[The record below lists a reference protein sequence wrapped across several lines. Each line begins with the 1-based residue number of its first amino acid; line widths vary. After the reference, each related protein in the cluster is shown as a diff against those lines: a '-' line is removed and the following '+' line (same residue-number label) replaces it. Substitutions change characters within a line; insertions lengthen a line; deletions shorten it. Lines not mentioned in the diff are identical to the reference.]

1 MKNTLKTL
9 ALCFAAGIAGAV
21 TYSKISSPALPDLQ
35 TLQALQTGYSG
46 YGAASGGYYNGPGN
60 PAAATRATAG
70 TTPDDFVPAS
80 AVAAPCVVYIK
91 TVSAQPQ
98 ASWFDMWFNG
108 GGGKQ
113 LGSGSGVI
121 YSQNGY
127 IITNNHVI
135 DRAENIEVIHEK
147 RSYSAT
153 VVGIDP
159 NADIAV
165 LKITAEK
172 LPAIKIADSKKVQV
186 GEWVLAVGNPF
197 NLNSTVTAGI
207 VSAKGRNLNIVNSQF
222 PIESFIQT
230 DAAINPGNSGGA
242 LVNLRGELI
251 GINTAIYSQTG
262 SYAGYGFAVPSAIV
276 EKIVRD
282 LIKYGDLQKVFFGA
296 DVTDLTAQMAD
307 KLHTQELDG
316 VLISTIQE
324 SEAADKAGLEK
335 GDIILKINEVP
346 VNSKANFDEEIYYRS
361 PGDKIQVTYKRNNKT
376 QVTTL
381 TLTNREGTTDFI
393 KRETYTA
400 SKLGATLEA
409 ISKVERDRYGVP
421 SGVRIVKLSGN
432 GLLARMGIGEGF
444 VVTSVNYKAV
454 KTPEQLEETLQ
465 DVRGK
470 VLLEGIT
477 QNGQK
482 GYYSFYF

>member
-1 MKNTLKTL
+1 M
-9 ALCFAAGIAGAV
+9 
-21 TYSKISSPALPDLQ
+21 
-35 TLQALQTGYSG
+35 
-46 YGAASGGYYNGPGN
+46 
-60 PAAATRATAG
+60 
-70 TTPDDFVPAS
+70 
-80 AVAAPCVVYIK
+80 
-91 TVSAQPQ
+91 
-98 ASWFDMWFNG
+98 
-108 GGGKQ
+108 
-113 LGSGSGVI
+113 
-121 YSQNGY
+121 
-127 IITNNHVI
+127 
-135 DRAENIEVIHEK
+135 
-147 RSYSAT
+147 
-153 VVGIDP
+153 
-159 NADIAV
+159 
-165 LKITAEK
+165 
-172 LPAIKIADSKKVQV
+172 
-186 GEWVLAVGNPF
+186 
-197 NLNSTVTAGI
+197 
-207 VSAKGRNLNIVNSQF
+207 
-222 PIESFIQT
+222 
-230 DAAINPGNSGGA
+230 
-242 LVNLRGELI
+242 
-251 GINTAIYSQTG
+251 
-262 SYAGYGFAVPSAIV
+262 
-276 EKIVRD
+276 
-282 LIKYGDLQKVFFGA
+282 
-296 DVTDLTAQMAD
+296 
-307 KLHTQELDG
+307 
-316 VLISTIQE
+316 
-324 SEAADKAGLEK
+324 
-335 GDIILKINEVP
+335 P